1 MAKKSKKVDVDV
13 YNDGSTFVFKPL
25 TDAAKAWVK
34 ENVSLESWQVWAGG
48 AFVVEHRFAGDLAS
62 GMCEAGLVVAS

>member
-1 MAKKSKKVDVDV
+1 MAKKSKKVDVEV

-34 ENVSLESWQVWAGG
+34 ENVSLESWQKWAGDS
-48 AFVVEHRFAGDLAS
+48 FVVEHRFAENVAR
-62 GMCEAGLVVAS
+62 GMLEAGLVVA